1 MLTSTGGCIKCKRRV
16 CDKHGLMVHGKF
28 LCIPCHREMIKAE
41 RTALLPVEST
51 RGREIGSTA
60 PASAD
65 GGADSYK
72 SYQSHYVAY
81 KPNVEG
87 IMFNLEPPY
96 GGLVIYADYTWRG
109 LSLRVQWEYEGI
121 RRPNLIA
128 NVVMRKIDGNYE
140 YAAVFSQVYQG
151 NWVLPLDEG
160 SIDFTVWPRQI
171 AEVDLRVNR

>member
-1 MLTSTGGCIKCKRRV
+1 M
-16 CDKHGLMVHGKF
+16 
-28 LCIPCHREMIKAE
+28 
-41 RTALLPVEST
+41 
-51 RGREIGSTA
+51 
-60 PASAD
+60 
-65 GGADSYK
+65 
-72 SYQSHYVAY
+72 
-81 KPNVEG
+81 
-87 IMFNLEPPY
+87 
-96 GGLVIYADYTWRG
+96 IYADYTWRG